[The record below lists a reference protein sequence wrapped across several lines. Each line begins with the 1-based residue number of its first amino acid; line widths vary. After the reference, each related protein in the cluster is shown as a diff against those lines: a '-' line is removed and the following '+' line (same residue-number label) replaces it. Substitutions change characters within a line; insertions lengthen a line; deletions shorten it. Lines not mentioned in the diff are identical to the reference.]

1 VAGRRL
7 RNESGGESIRDRFR
21 GSCRE
26 DGMDDDANEQN
37 TTHEKQIPSST
48 LSAIPSRWIK
58 EEYSEGYSADLPSHG
73 GDIFRQS
80 YMRLNW
86 IGPFAA
92 ACAFAAD
99 PPPLEPQVSGML
111 PRGLMRGSDI
121 VMNLRGSN
129 LQNLRGAAVSG
140 RGITAEV
147 LESSAYRARIRIR
160 ADASS
165 EPGRHDLRLLAPQG
179 STLTWLDI
187 SAHPE
192 TAEKEPNGDFDNASP
207 LVFPALVNGIITA
220 GDYDYYR
227 FAASAGQT
235 LTFDL
240 LATRNGS
247 PLDGV
252 LELLDARGRTIEFSD
267 DYYAF
272 KDPHLTHRF
281 VEAGDYYL
289 RICGT
294 GESGS
299 ENADYRLIAG
309 AMPHADLALP
319 GGGRRGATVEF
330 DLQGVNLDGIR
341 EVTLGAGLAKGKVVN
356 AAFGRTRISM
366 AIPADAPLGAS
377 ALHIGGATLP
387 VPFVVS
393 AMREVTVAAGA
404 ARKRQDPLPVELNTV
419 ANGVIDVAR
428 AADHFTFRVDHPE
441 DVVLSVESMNLGF
454 LLDPLVTVYDEAGK
468 RIAWQ
473 DEPTTN
479 TGKEPA
485 NLDPHLALRL
495 PAAGRYT
502 VAIRDSQFRGD
513 ATFLY
518 RLTLKN
524 AEPDFAVRI
533 VGAHTTLYRG
543 KPNVVNVRVRRME
556 GWNTPVEVW
565 AEGLPTGVTAPRLI
579 AEPKNT
585 SYTGTCGEIH
595 YLDGTNV
602 AVPVTVSMDAALD
615 VSKIV
620 FRARGVMNGRT
631 VEREA
636 RARYWKSR
644 IKVTG
649 DAVETP
655 LFATVADLPGLVFQT
670 PVRAGMEKTTVIL
683 TRLDGG
689 AEALTIEGDG
699 VEPIVV
705 PSGLT
710 RVEVRFTK
718 PGEIVLNG
726 SVGTRLLG
734 RSQPIRVE
742 SRK

>member
-1 VAGRRL
+1 MRFVWTCVLAAG
-7 RNESGGESIRDRFR
+7 
-21 GSCRE
+21 
-26 DGMDDDANEQN
+26 
-37 TTHEKQIPSST
+37 
-48 LSAIPSRWIK
+48 
-58 EEYSEGYSADLPSHG
+58 
-73 GDIFRQS
+73 
-80 YMRLNW
+80 
-86 IGPFAA
+86 
-92 ACAFAAD
+92 CAFAAD
-99 PPPLEPQVSGML
+99 PPPLEPQVTGL
-111 PRGLMRGSDI
+111 FPRGLARGGDVVI
-121 VMNLRGSN
+121 NVRGRN
-129 LQNLRGAAVSG
+129 LQNLRGATVPG
-140 RGITAEV
+140 RGITAAV
-147 LESSAYRARIRIR
+147 IESSAYRAKIRVR
-160 ADASS
+160 ADGAA
-165 EPGRHDLRLLAPQG
+165 EPGRHDLRFFAPQG
-179 STLTWLDI
+179 STLTWLDV
-187 SAHPE
+187 SDRAE
-192 TAEKEPNGDFDNASP
+192 TTEKEPNGDFDKAER
-207 LVFPALVNGIITA
+207 LAFPALVNGVITA
-220 GDYDYYR
+220 GDYDCFR
-227 FAASAGQT
+227 FTAAAGQT

-247 PLDGV
+247 SLDGTM
-252 LELLDARGRTIEFSD
+252 ELLDTRGRTIEFSD

-272 KDPHLTHRF
+272 KDPHIVHRF
-281 VEAGDYYL
+281 AEAGDYYL
-289 RICGT
+289 RINGS

-319 GGGRRGATVEF
+319 GGGKRGTVVEF
-330 DLQGVNLDGIR
+330 DLQGVNLEGVR
-341 EVTLGAGLAKGKVVN
+341 EVTLGTGLAVGKVLN
-356 AAFGRTRISM
+356 AAFGRARVSL
-366 AIPADAPLGAS
+366 AIPADAPLGAI
-377 ALHIGGATLP
+377 ALHIDGATLP

-393 AMREVTVAAGA
+393 AMPETTIAPGS
-404 ARKRQDPLPVELNTV
+404 ARKRQDPVPVELGTV
-419 ANGVIDVAR
+419 VNGVIDAAR
-428 AADHFTFRVDHPE
+428 AADHFMFRVDGPE

-495 PAAGRYT
+495 PSAGRYT

-518 RLTLKN
+518 RLTLKK

-543 KPNVVNVRVRRME
+543 QPNIVNVRVRRME

-565 AEGLPTGVTAPRLI
+565 AEGLPAGVTAPRMI

-602 AVPVTVSMDAALD
+602 AVPVTVNADAALD
-615 VSKIV
+615 LSKIV
-620 FRARGVMNGRT
+620 FKARGVMNGKT
-631 VEREA
+631 IEREA
-636 RARYWKSR
+636 RTRYWKSR

-649 DAVETP
+649 DAEETP
-655 LFATVADLPGLVFQT
+655 LLATVAELPGVVFQT
-670 PVRAGMEKTTVIL
+670 PERAGLGKATVIL
-683 TRLDGG
+683 TRLD
-689 AEALTIEGDG
+689 DG
-699 VEPIVV
+699 VEPLAITGEGVDSVVV
-705 PSGLT
+705 PAGVT
-710 RVEVRFTK
+710 RTEVVFTK